1 MMGFRAEVGLGLRL
15 YLAPTIAVALV
26 ALILLPILLL
36 LVATIAGLT
45 FVMSMLVDRLRARH
59 SAPLPERCWNVPQV
73 GALHLTTRDGVA
85 LRGYIA
91 RPSAP
96 ASRDKPHRIV
106 LLCQPLGQCAQT
118 CGLDPFTP
126 VILGIGDD
134 CTCAGAHAPP
144 PLHHSYH
151 ASRLHAPHASRS
163 AQIHYMGL
171 PRLLRFRCAQPPAAL
186 LNS

>member
-106 LLCQPLGQCAQT
+106 LLCQPLGQCPHDAST
-118 CGLDPFTP
+118 IERTSGLAVKKLRTSFT
-126 VILGIGDD
+126 IGAAAI
-134 CTCAGAHAPP
+134 TVEPGPLTAP
-144 PLHHSYH
+144 
-151 ASRLHAPHASRS
+151 
-163 AQIHYMGL
+163 
-171 PRLLRFRCAQPPAAL
+171 AL
-186 LNS
+186 LLPFFSNCDTRLR